1 MKAQAC
7 PGCRLYQQRT
17 DRATLQQSQIGRVN
31 DWLGV
36 GAQDSGVKKRHV
48 IYMVPPLRTTFM
60 EILAHAEG
68 GMPRSLLTCTH
79 SGSAIAA
86 HVAMTT

>member
-1 MKAQAC
+1 M
-7 PGCRLYQQRT
+7 
-17 DRATLQQSQIGRVN
+17 N

-36 GAQDSGVKKRHV
+36 GAQDSGEKKRHV

-68 GMPRSLLTCTH
+68 GRPRSLLTSTH
-79 SGSAIAA
+79 NGKASAA
-86 HVAMTT
+86 HMGMTRKDAGM